1 MEQKDVQ
8 QPLKTFAEV
17 SLQAREI
24 VYFKSESGAQ
34 EIVFGRHPT
43 ARYGEEEKS
52 PVEIGPGI
60 LPVKLEGTTRND
72 TSRQQF
78 GIERRGKG
86 PFMLIN
92 YSKQPLS
99 LDGVLKGRRDLA
111 PGMKTVVSSDAQGMQ
126 RVKIGWK
133 GGCEISVQAMGASSN
148 DETWRVGFMW
158 KKPNPLP

>member
-17 SLQAREI
+17 SLQAREM

-34 EIVFGRHPT
+34 EIVFGRHPA
-43 ARYGEEEKS
+43 ARYGEEEKP

-78 GIERRGKG
+78 GIERQEDG
-86 PFMLIN
+86 PFILKN
-92 YSKQPLS
+92 YSNDILRLEGIGGGSHNLQKGMATRISVDPL
-99 LDGVLKGRRDLA
+99 
-111 PGMKTVVSSDAQGMQ
+111 GMQ
-126 RVKIGWK
+126 RVKISWR
-133 GGCEISVQAMGASSN
+133 GGCEVSVQSAGAGSDDRKWSI
-148 DETWRVGFMW
+148 GFMW
-158 KKPNPLP
+158 KKP